1 MSSAMAP
8 MWHMIHIRLF
18 RPFFHLLTLA
28 HRSPRAMWPYHLHPV
43 AAALCIFQPNQ
54 QTIISNSIFYLS
66 SPKTVGL
73 MSWALLATPRLHCAA
88 GNLQL
93 SSVCVCCMYVSP
105 MCCNHN
111 INMQQ
116 HEQCVL
122 ATLRH
127 PSISISHSVP
137 SPSISHYFTH
147 LQALSLRARVDSW
160 MAGLLDRWMDGCR
173 GWAIKGGGVRG
184 CWWSSPKTMWGQ
196 PARRGGTDKC
206 HSR

>member
-18 RPFFHLLTLA
+18 QPFFHLLTLA
-28 HRSPRAMWPYHLHPV
+28 HRSPRAMWPHHLHPV

-93 SSVCVCCMYVSP
+93 SSVCVCVVCMSLPCVATTTSICSSTNSVSL
-105 MCCNHN
+105 
-111 INMQQ
+111 Q
-116 HEQCVL
+116 
-122 ATLRH
+122 
-127 PSISISHSVP
+127 SSVIPP
-137 SPSISHYFTH
+137 SPSLTASP
-147 LQALSLRARVDSW
+147 LPLSLITS
-160 MAGLLDRWMDGCR
+160 LICR
-173 GWAIKGGGVRG
+173 H
-184 CWWSSPKTMWGQ
+184 
-196 PARRGGTDKC
+196 C
-206 HSR
+206 HSEPGWTVEWLVC